1 MSEAVLAAGAPRPA
15 WRCRGIGAALFAL
28 VLLLDQG
35 SKYWILYVLDL
46 PSRESVPVLPFFNLT
61 MVWNRAI
68 TFGMLG
74 GLAGMGRIVFTV
86 LALAVVLVLTI
97 WLARTTRPWVA
108 AGLGAVMGG
117 AIGNVI
123 DRLHYG
129 AVVDFVH
136 LHAYGYSFY
145 VFNLADA
152 SIDCGVAILLF
163 DSLTE
168 RRGLAGTGQER

>member
-1 MSEAVLAAGAPRPA
+1 M
-15 WRCRGIGAALFAL
+15 L

-35 SKYWILYVLDL
+35 SKYWILHVLDL
-46 PSRESVPVLPFFNLT
+46 PERVSVPVLPVFSLT

-86 LALAVVLVLTI
+86 AALAVVLGLTV

-108 AGLGAVMGG
+108 GGLGAVMGG

-129 AVVDFVH
+129 AVVDFIH
-136 LHAYGYSFY
+136 LHAFGHSFY

-163 DSLTE
+163 DGLIE
-168 RRGLAGTGQER
+168 RRGLAGAGQER